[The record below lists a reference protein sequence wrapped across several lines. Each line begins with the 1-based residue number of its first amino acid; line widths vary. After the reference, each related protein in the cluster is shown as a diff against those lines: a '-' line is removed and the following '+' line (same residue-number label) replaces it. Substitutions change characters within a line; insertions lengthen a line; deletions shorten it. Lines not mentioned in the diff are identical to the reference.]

1 MIEGDEPRGRTPTR
15 GVEILGLLILGTV
28 LADCWAC
35 AEASG
40 GSPDER
46 RAEMIRE
53 IEADVRAT
61 RRETGKSE
69 LDPRVMAAMARVPRH
84 EFVPASVRERAYE
97 NRPLPIGHGQTISQP
112 YIVALMTDLL
122 ELGDDA
128 VVLDIGTGSGYQAAI
143 LAEIAAHVY
152 SIEIVPELAHEARA
166 RLRRLG
172 YENLEVRAGDG
183 FYGWPEHA
191 PFDGILVAAAVEEI
205 PRPLIDQMKTGGRL
219 ILPRGD
225 PARSQDLVVLQK
237 AESGKLIERSII
249 PVRFVPL
256 TGDH

>member
-1 MIEGDEPRGRTPTR
+1 M
-15 GVEILGLLILGTV
+15 
-28 LADCWAC
+28 ASSAC
-35 AEASG
+35 AQPTG
-40 GSPDER
+40 DSPSER

-84 EFVPASVRERAYE
+84 EFVPASVRDRAYE
-97 NRPLPIGHGQTISQP
+97 NRPLPIGQGQTISQP

-122 ELGDDA
+122 ELDEDA
-128 VVLDIGTGSGYQAAI
+128 VVLDVGTGSGYQAAI
-143 LAEIAAHVY
+143 LAEIAARVY
-152 SIEIVPELAHEARA
+152 SIEIVPELGHEARA
-166 RLRRLG
+166 RLKRLG
-172 YENLEVRAGDG
+172 YENIEVRIGDG
-183 FYGWPEHA
+183 FYGWPDQA
-191 PFDGILVAAAVEEI
+191 PFDGILVAAAIDEV
-205 PRPLIDQMKTGGRL
+205 PQPLTDQLKVGGRL
-219 ILPRGD
+219 ILPQGD

-237 AESGKLIERSII
+237 AEDGELVRRSII